1 MMRRAVM
8 AFTAMT
14 LMTGSALAQSTVSTS
29 LSTSTVSQTQQTSPQ
44 QTQTGTMSQTMTMEP
59 DRRPATTTVDGDTGL
74 WFLPTA
80 EVLGPR
86 KWSFS
91 LYRKNLD
98 YEQGFTDVSTW
109 PITFAVGIG
118 DRVEFFTAVEAVR
131 RIDRDSRP
139 IFFDTGTDEGGG
151 VVNEYP
157 FVTRAWSGN
166 DFGDIWVGAKFAFL
180 SQYEQDP
187 VSFGLRARVKIPTA
201 NDEEGAG
208 TGKLDFGVDAILS
221 GEANE
226 RVEWTGTVGYMHRG
240 DPDDFDISNGIRW
253 GFGLGFPSRQG
264 LRLTAEIHG
273 EQYLSDEVVATR
285 RLLATDPAD
294 GSLSPLISGNDSP
307 INATLGLTWQH
318 RKGFFAGAGV
328 NWAIKLDGRS
338 ESGSF
343 EDETG
348 DSLGFQLRLGYHPGV
363 RIYTPPPP
371 PPPPPPPVVV
381 NRPPTVTARCE
392 PGTVAPGGSATVI
405 ATAQDPDGDALTY
418 SWRAASG
425 TLATPSDRQSV
436 WTAPAAAGS
445 YPVTVTVTDAKGATA
460 SDTATCQV
468 VAPVVEVKKYEFEDV
483 YFDFDRYS
491 LRQDAL
497 RVLDEAVAAMK
508 ADSNLRLQIEG
519 HTCNIGTAEYNL
531 ALGER
536 RAMSVRDYLVSQG
549 ISADRLSTVSY
560 GEERPKH
567 DNAREETRRLNRR
580 AALTVRLTLE

>member
-1 MMRRAVM
+1 MVLTAGT
-8 AFTAMT
+8 AF
-14 LMTGSALAQSTVSTS
+14 AQSTVSTS
-29 LSTSTVSQTQQTSPQ
+29 LSASSVSQTQQTTA
-44 QTQTGTMSQTMTMEP
+44 QTQTDPMPQTTQTMTMEA

-74 WFLPTA
+74 WFVPTA

-91 LYRKNLD
+91 AYRKNLD
-98 YEQGFTDVSTW
+98 FEQGFTDVTTV
-109 PITFAVGIG
+109 PVTFAFGLG
-118 DRVEFFTAVEAVR
+118 DRVEFFTAIEAVR

-151 VVNEYP
+151 VVNDYP
-157 FVTRAWSGN
+157 FVREAWSGN
-166 DFGDIWVGAKFAFL
+166 DFGDIWVGAKFNFL
-180 SQYEQDP
+180 SQYENDP
-187 VSFGLRARVKIPTA
+187 VAFGLRARVKIPTA
-201 NDEEGAG
+201 NEDEGAG
-208 TGKLDFGVDAILS
+208 TGKMDFGVDAILS

-226 RVEWTGTVGYMHRG
+226 RVEWAGTLGYMHRG
-240 DPDDFDISNGIRW
+240 DPDGFDISNGIKW

-273 EQYLSDEVVATR
+273 EQYLSDEVTATT
-285 RLLATDPAD
+285 RLTAIDPAD
-294 GSLSPLISGNDSP
+294 GSISPLVSGNDSP

-318 RKGFFAGAGV
+318 SNGFFLGAGV

-338 ESGSF
+338 ESGAF

-348 DSLGFQLRLGYHPGV
+348 DSLGLQLRLGYHPGV

-371 PPPPPPPVVV
+371 PPPPPPAPVA

-392 PGTVAPGGSATVI
+392 PGTVFPGGSATVI
-405 ATAQDPDGDALTY
+405 ATAQDPDGDAITY
-418 SWRAASG
+418 AWTAASG

-436 WTAPAAAGS
+436 WTAPSAVGS
-445 YPVTVTVTDAKGATA
+445 YPVTITVTDARGATA

-468 VAPVVEVKKYEFEDV
+468 VAEPVKVYEFEDV

-508 ADSNLRLQIEG
+508 ENTAMRLEIEG

-536 RAMSVRDYLVSQG
+536 RAMSVREYLVSQG
-549 ISADRLSTVSY
+549 ISADRLRTVSY

-580 AALTVRLTLE
+580 AALTVRLTIE

>member
-8 AFTAMT
+8 AVLAMT
-14 LMTGSALAQSTVSTS
+14 ITTGTALAQSTVSTS
-29 LSTSTVSQTQQTSPQ
+29 LATSTVSQTQQTTPP
-44 QTQTGTMSQTMTMEP
+44 TQTDSMQQTMTMEP
-59 DRRPATTTVDGDTGL
+59 DRRPATTTVFGDTGL

-91 LYRKNLD
+91 VYRKNFD
-98 YEQGFTDVSTW
+98 FEQGFTDVTTF
-109 PITFAVGIG
+109 PITLAFGLG

-131 RIDRDSRP
+131 RIDRDVRP
-139 IFFDTGTDEGGG
+139 LFLDTGTDEGGG
-151 VVNEYP
+151 FVNEFP
-157 FVTRAWSGN
+157 FVREAWSGN
-166 DFGDIWVGAKFAFL
+166 DFGDIWVGAKVAFL

-187 VSFGLRARVKIPTA
+187 VSFGLRGRLKIPTA
-201 NDEEGAG
+201 SEDEGAG
-208 TGKLDFGVDAILS
+208 TGKMDFGIDAILS

-226 RVEWTGTVGYMHRG
+226 RVEWTGTVGYIHRG
-240 DPDDFDISNGIRW
+240 DPDNFDLSNGIRW

-264 LRLTAEIHG
+264 LRLTTELHG
-273 EQYLSDEVVATR
+273 EMLLDDEVTATERLVAE
-285 RLLATDPAD
+285 D
-294 GSLSPLISGNDSP
+294 GSISPLVSGNDSP
-307 INATLGLTWQH
+307 LNASIGLTWQH
-318 RKGFFAGAGV
+318 RNGFFAGAGV

-338 ESGSF
+338 ESGNF

-348 DSLGFQLRLGYHPGV
+348 DSLGLQLRLGYHPGV

-371 PPPPPPPVVV
+371 PPPPPPAAPA
-381 NRPPTVTARCE
+381 NRPPTVSARCE

-418 SWRAASG
+418 AWTAASG

-436 WTAPAAAGS
+436 WTAPNAAGS
-445 YPVTVTVTDAKGATA
+445 YPVTVTVTDARGATA

-468 VAPVVEVKKYEFEDV
+468 AAPAPVRKEWTFEDV

-497 RVLDEAVAAMK
+497 RVLDQAVAAMK
-508 ADSNLRLQIEG
+508 EDSTLRLEIEG

-536 RAMSVRDYLVSQG
+536 RAMSVRDYLTSQG
-549 ISADRLSTVSY
+549 ISADRLRTVSY

-567 DNAREETRRLNRR
+567 DNSREETRRLNRR
-580 AALTVRLTLE
+580 AALTVRLTAN

>member
-1 MMRRAVM
+1 MMRRATVAALAM
-8 AFTAMT
+8 VLTAGTAF
-14 LMTGSALAQSTVSTS
+14 AQSTVSTS
-29 LSTSTVSQTQQTSPQ
+29 LATSTVSQTQQTTPP
-44 QTQTGTMSQTMTMEP
+44 TQTDPMPQGMTMEP

-74 WFLPTA
+74 WFVPTA

-91 LYRKNLD
+91 IYRKNFD
-98 YEQGFTDVSTW
+98 FEQGFTDVTTF
-109 PITFAVGIG
+109 PITLAFGLG
-118 DRVEFFTAVEAVR
+118 ERVEFFTAVEAVR

-151 VVNEYP
+151 VVNDYP
-157 FVTRAWSGN
+157 FVREAWSGN
-166 DFGDIWVGAKFAFL
+166 DFGDIWVGAKFNFL

-187 VSFGLRARVKIPTA
+187 VAFGLRARVKIPTA
-201 NDEEGAG
+201 SEDEGAG
-208 TGKLDFGVDAILS
+208 TGKMDFGVDAILS

-226 RVEWTGTVGYMHRG
+226 RVEWAGTVGYMHRG
-240 DPDDFDISNGIRW
+240 DPDNFDLSNGIRW
-253 GFGLGFPSRQG
+253 GFGLGFPSRQN
-264 LRLTAEIHG
+264 LRLTTELHG
-273 EQYLSDEVVATR
+273 EMLLDDEVVATT
-285 RLLATDPAD
+285 RLTGAD

-307 INATLGLTWQH
+307 LNASIGLTWQS
-318 RKGFFAGAGV
+318 RNGFFLGAGV

-338 ESGSF
+338 ESGNF

-348 DSLGFQLRLGYHPGV
+348 DSLGFQARLGYHPGV
-363 RIYTPPPP
+363 RVYTPPPP
-371 PPPPPPPVVV
+371 PPPPPPPAV
-381 NRPPTVTARCE
+381 NHPPTVTARCE

-405 ATAQDPDGDALTY
+405 ATAQDPDGDAITY
-418 SWRAASG
+418 SWTAASG
-425 TLATPSDRQSV
+425 TLATPNDRQSV
-436 WTAPAAAGS
+436 WTAPNMAGS

-468 VAPVVEVKKYEFEDV
+468 VAPEVKKEWKFEDV

-491 LRQDAL
+491 LREDAL
-497 RVLDEAVAAMK
+497 RVLDEAVNAMK
-508 ADSNLRLQIEG
+508 QDTTLRLQIEG

-560 GEERPKH
+560 GEEQPKH
-567 DNAREETRRLNRR
+567 DNSREETRRLNRR
-580 AALTVRLTLE
+580 AALTVRLTAQ